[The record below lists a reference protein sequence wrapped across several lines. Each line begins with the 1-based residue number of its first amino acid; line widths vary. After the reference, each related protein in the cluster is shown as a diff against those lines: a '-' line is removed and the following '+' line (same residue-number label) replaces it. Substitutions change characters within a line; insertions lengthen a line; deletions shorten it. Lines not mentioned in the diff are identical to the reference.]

1 MSPVSGGG
9 AGTRKQSNQIVLG
22 LGLQQKRF
30 CSLQERLSS
39 GMMGYTHLP
48 GSYRLQSPKQLSL
61 KFHKSQFLIQ
71 GISGIVAQNI

>member
-48 GSYRLQSPKQLSL
+48 GNYRL
-61 KFHKSQFLIQ
+61 
-71 GISGIVAQNI
+71 